1 MLGYLEQSIQLGV
14 ITMKKTSIKARILRG
29 MIISS
34 TLAAIII
41 CTIALILMYR
51 LLDSN
56 AEITSKTI
64 LNSYNGYVSVAVNQ
78 IISDLESIANSEYIF
93 DKSISI
99 SERKNRLASYAETS
113 IFKDFSV
120 SNTDGLTYNDTDIS
134 DREYFIE
141 AMKGN
146 TYVSSPVIRRTD
158 NSIIIM
164 AGAKI
169 RVSGFDGVIYGGIDM
184 SYLNEIVADI
194 DFGKNS
200 TGYIIDKTGTI
211 IAHSDST
218 HVSEFTNYINL
229 AKSNKKYKS
238 FADMTSKAI
247 TGEFGYEVYE
257 IDGEKYVFAHNKID
271 NTDGWVLVISQ
282 PYMNIVKDFYNFF
295 AFCVILTLLVIICSI
310 IGAIY
315 IGRKISKPIVYITRR
330 LNSLS
335 LGDLN
340 SEVPRINSHDECQIL
355 AEALN
360 LTITN
365 LKSYIFDIDNVLKNI
380 ADGNLLVT
388 SNVSYQGNFEQ
399 IKTSLE
405 AILES
410 LNTTFS
416 KIGKAATQIS
426 EASAQVASGA
436 AVLSENATSE
446 AATIEELSASIDE
459 ILENTN
465 ENAEN
470 AKNAADLTNQAKNQ
484 VDIGSDRMKAMMIA
498 VENIEK
504 SSNEI
509 AKIIKVIDDI
519 AFQTNILALN
529 AAVEAARAGAAGK
542 GFAVV
547 ADEVRNLAIRSS
559 EAAKTTNDLIVASI
573 SDIRE
578 GSTHS
583 KETSEAINSIAEMV
597 EKINTL
603 MGNIAQSSAEQAS
616 AISQISAGMDN
627 ITISVQTTSAT
638 AEESAA
644 TSEEL
649 SSQAV
654 ATQNMISKFKTKY

>member
-1 MLGYLEQSIQLGV
+1 
-14 ITMKKTSIKARILRG
+14 MKKTSIKARILRG

-56 AEITSKTI
+56 AEITSKTT

-578 GSTHS
+578 GATHS

>member
-1 MLGYLEQSIQLGV
+1 M
-14 ITMKKTSIKARILRG
+14 
-29 MIISS
+29 
-34 TLAAIII
+34 
-41 CTIALILMYR
+41 
-51 LLDSN
+51 
-56 AEITSKTI
+56 
-64 LNSYNGYVSVAVNQ
+64 
-78 IISDLESIANSEYIF
+78 
-93 DKSISI
+93 
-99 SERKNRLASYAETS
+99 
-113 IFKDFSV
+113 
-120 SNTDGLTYNDTDIS
+120 
-134 DREYFIE
+134 
-141 AMKGN
+141 
-146 TYVSSPVIRRTD
+146 
-158 NSIIIM
+158 
-164 AGAKI
+164 
-169 RVSGFDGVIYGGIDM
+169 
-184 SYLNEIVADI
+184 
-194 DFGKNS
+194 
-200 TGYIIDKTGTI
+200 
-211 IAHSDST
+211 
-218 HVSEFTNYINL
+218 
-229 AKSNKKYKS
+229 
-238 FADMTSKAI
+238 
-247 TGEFGYEVYE
+247 
-257 IDGEKYVFAHNKID
+257 
-271 NTDGWVLVISQ
+271 
-282 PYMNIVKDFYNFF
+282 
-295 AFCVILTLLVIICSI
+295 
-310 IGAIY
+310 
-315 IGRKISKPIVYITRR
+315 
-330 LNSLS
+330 
-335 LGDLN
+335 
-340 SEVPRINSHDECQIL
+340 

-416 KIGKAATQIS
+416 EIGKAATQIS

-436 AVLSENATSE
+436 AMLSENATSE

>member
-1 MLGYLEQSIQLGV
+1 
-14 ITMKKTSIKARILRG
+14 MKRTSIKNKILKA
-29 MIISS
+29 MISSSILSVLIIS
-34 TLAAIII
+34 IIS
-41 CTIALILMYR
+41 LLLMYR
-51 LLDSN
+51 TLNNN
-56 AEITSKTI
+56 AENASESTLS
-64 LNSYNGYVSVAVNQ
+64 SYNGYVSIALQRIVN
-78 IISDLESIANSEYIF
+78 DLETAANSEYIF

-99 SERKNRLASYAETS
+99 SERKNRLASSAETS

-295 AFCVILTLLVIICSI
+295 TFCVILTLLVIICSI

-416 KIGKAATQIS
+416 EIGKAATQIS

-578 GSTHS
+578 GATHS

>member
-1 MLGYLEQSIQLGV
+1 
-14 ITMKKTSIKARILRG
+14 MKRTSIKNRILKA
-29 MIISS
+29 MISSSILSVLIIS
-34 TLAAIII
+34 IIS
-41 CTIALILMYR
+41 LLLMYR
-51 LLDSN
+51 TLNNN
-56 AEITSKTI
+56 AENASEST
-64 LNSYNGYVSVAVNQ
+64 LNSYNGYVSIALQRIVN
-78 IISDLESIANSEYIF
+78 DLETAANSEYIF

-340 SEVPRINSHDECQIL
+340 SEVPRINSHD
-355 AEALN
+355 
-360 LTITN
+360 
-365 LKSYIFDIDNVLKNI
+365 
-380 ADGNLLVT
+380 
-388 SNVSYQGNFEQ
+388 
-399 IKTSLE
+399 
-405 AILES
+405 
-410 LNTTFS
+410 
-416 KIGKAATQIS
+416 
-426 EASAQVASGA
+426 
-436 AVLSENATSE
+436 
-446 AATIEELSASIDE
+446 
-459 ILENTN
+459 
-465 ENAEN
+465 
-470 AKNAADLTNQAKNQ
+470 
-484 VDIGSDRMKAMMIA
+484 
-498 VENIEK
+498 
-504 SSNEI
+504 
-509 AKIIKVIDDI
+509 
-519 AFQTNILALN
+519 
-529 AAVEAARAGAAGK
+529 
-542 GFAVV
+542 
-547 ADEVRNLAIRSS
+547 
-559 EAAKTTNDLIVASI
+559 
-573 SDIRE
+573 
-578 GSTHS
+578 
-583 KETSEAINSIAEMV
+583 
-597 EKINTL
+597 
-603 MGNIAQSSAEQAS
+603 
-616 AISQISAGMDN
+616 
-627 ITISVQTTSAT
+627 
-638 AEESAA
+638 
-644 TSEEL
+644 
-649 SSQAV
+649 
-654 ATQNMISKFKTKY
+654 

>member
-388 SNVSYQGNFEQ
+388 SNVSYQGNFKQ

-416 KIGKAATQIS
+416 EIGKAATQIS

-578 GSTHS
+578 GATHS

>member
-1 MLGYLEQSIQLGV
+1 
-14 ITMKKTSIKARILRG
+14 MKKTSIKARILRG

-56 AEITSKTI
+56 AEITSKTT

-99 SERKNRLASYAETS
+99 SERKNRLASFAETS

-388 SNVSYQGNFEQ
+388 SNVSYQGNFKQ

-484 VDIGSDRMKAMMIA
+484 VDIGSDRMNAMMIA

-578 GSTHS
+578 GATHS

>member
-1 MLGYLEQSIQLGV
+1 
-14 ITMKKTSIKARILRG
+14 MKKTSIKARILRG

-529 AAVEAARAGAAGK
+529 AAVEAARAGTAGK

-578 GSTHS
+578 GATHS

>member
-578 GSTHS
+578 GATHS

>member
-1 MLGYLEQSIQLGV
+1 
-14 ITMKKTSIKARILRG
+14 MKKTSIKARILRG

-56 AEITSKTI
+56 AEITSKTT

-295 AFCVILTLLVIICSI
+295 TFCVILTLLVIICSI

-416 KIGKAATQIS
+416 EIGKAATQIS

-436 AVLSENATSE
+436 AMLSENATSE

-578 GSTHS
+578 GATHS

-627 ITISVQTTSAT
+627 ITNSVQTTSAT

>member
-1 MLGYLEQSIQLGV
+1 
-14 ITMKKTSIKARILRG
+14 MKRTSIKNKILKA
-29 MIISS
+29 MISSSILSVLIIS
-34 TLAAIII
+34 IIS
-41 CTIALILMYR
+41 LLLMYR
-51 LLDSN
+51 TLNNN
-56 AEITSKTI
+56 AESASEST
-64 LNSYNGYVSVAVNQ
+64 LNSYNGYVSIALDN
-78 IISDLESIANSEYIF
+78 IIDDLEDVANSEYIF
-93 DKSISI
+93 DSSITI
-99 SERKNRLASYAETS
+99 NERKERLTSAADTS

-120 SNTDGLTYNDTDIS
+120 SDKNGLTYNDTDIS

-295 AFCVILTLLVIICSI
+295 TFCVILTLLVIICSI

-578 GSTHS
+578 GATHS

-627 ITISVQTTSAT
+627 ITNSVQTTSAT

>member
-388 SNVSYQGNFEQ
+388 SNVSYQGNFKQ

-578 GSTHS
+578 GATHS

>member
-1 MLGYLEQSIQLGV
+1 
-14 ITMKKTSIKARILRG
+14 MKRTSIKNKILKA
-29 MIISS
+29 MISSSILSVLIIS
-34 TLAAIII
+34 IIS
-41 CTIALILMYR
+41 LLLMYR
-51 LLDSN
+51 TLNNN
-56 AEITSKTI
+56 AENASESTLS
-64 LNSYNGYVSVAVNQ
+64 SYNGYVSIALQRIVN
-78 IISDLESIANSEYIF
+78 DLETAANSEYIF

-99 SERKNRLASYAETS
+99 SERKNRLASSAETS

-184 SYLNEIVADI
+184 SYLNEIVSGI
-194 DFGKNS
+194 DFAEDS
-200 TGYIIDKTGTI
+200 VGYIVDKAGTI
-211 IAHSDST
+211 IAHSNSKY
-218 HVSEFTNYINL
+218 VSDFTNYIDL
-229 AKSNKKYKS
+229 AKNDKNLKPLS
-238 FADMTSKAI
+238 DMTNKAI
-247 TGEFGYEVYE
+247 SESSGYDIYKVNGEEYLY
-257 IDGEKYVFAHNKID
+257 AHSKLD

-282 PYMNIVKDFYNFF
+282 PRKNVTSTYNQLLLICLAVIVL
-295 AFCVILTLLVIICSI
+295 II
-310 IGAIY
+310 IGAITIAIF
-315 IGRKISKPIVYITRR
+315 IGNKISSPIIHITRR

-335 LGDLN
+335 LGDLH
-340 SEVPRINSHDECQIL
+340 SEVPRITTNDECQVL
-355 AEALN
+355 AEALG
-360 LTITN
+360 LTIGN
-365 LKSYIFDIDNVLKNI
+365 LKDYIYDIDNVLQNI
-380 ADGNLLVT
+380 ADGNLRVT
-388 SNVSYQGNFEQ
+388 SNVTYQGNFEQ

-405 AILES
+405 TILES
-410 LNTTFS
+410 FNITFS
-416 KIGKAATQIS
+416 EIGKAATQIN
-426 EASAQVASGA
+426 EASAQVAAGA
-436 AVLSENATSE
+436 SVLSENATNE
-446 AATIEELSASIDE
+446 AATIEELSSSIED
-459 ILENTN
+459 IHQNTN

-470 AKNAADLTNQAKNQ
+470 AKLAADLTNNAKNQ
-484 VDIGSDRMKAMMIA
+484 VDIGSDRMNAMMKA
-498 VENIEK
+498 VSNIEK
-504 SSNEI
+504 SSDEI

-529 AAVEAARAGAAGK
+529 AAVEAARAGSAGK

-559 EAAKTTNDLIVASI
+559 DAARTTNELIVASI

-578 GSTHS
+578 GANHS
-583 KETSEAINSIAEMV
+583 KQTSEAINSIAEMV
-597 EKINTL
+597 IEINNL
-603 MGNIAQSSAEQAS
+603 MENIAMASADQAN

>member
-1 MLGYLEQSIQLGV
+1 M
-14 ITMKKTSIKARILRG
+14 
-29 MIISS
+29 
-34 TLAAIII
+34 
-41 CTIALILMYR
+41 
-51 LLDSN
+51 
-56 AEITSKTI
+56 
-64 LNSYNGYVSVAVNQ
+64 
-78 IISDLESIANSEYIF
+78 
-93 DKSISI
+93 
-99 SERKNRLASYAETS
+99 
-113 IFKDFSV
+113 
-120 SNTDGLTYNDTDIS
+120 
-134 DREYFIE
+134 
-141 AMKGN
+141 
-146 TYVSSPVIRRTD
+146 
-158 NSIIIM
+158 
-164 AGAKI
+164 
-169 RVSGFDGVIYGGIDM
+169 
-184 SYLNEIVADI
+184 
-194 DFGKNS
+194 
-200 TGYIIDKTGTI
+200 
-211 IAHSDST
+211 
-218 HVSEFTNYINL
+218 
-229 AKSNKKYKS
+229 
-238 FADMTSKAI
+238 
-247 TGEFGYEVYE
+247 
-257 IDGEKYVFAHNKID
+257 
-271 NTDGWVLVISQ
+271 
-282 PYMNIVKDFYNFF
+282 
-295 AFCVILTLLVIICSI
+295 
-310 IGAIY
+310 
-315 IGRKISKPIVYITRR
+315 
-330 LNSLS
+330 
-335 LGDLN
+335 
-340 SEVPRINSHDECQIL
+340 

-388 SNVSYQGNFEQ
+388 SNVSYQGNFKQ

-416 KIGKAATQIS
+416 EIGKAATQIS

-578 GSTHS
+578 GATHS

>member
-1 MLGYLEQSIQLGV
+1 
-14 ITMKKTSIKARILRG
+14 MKKTSIKARILRG

-56 AEITSKTI
+56 AEITSKTT

-388 SNVSYQGNFEQ
+388 SNVSYQGNFKQ

-484 VDIGSDRMKAMMIA
+484 VDIGSDRMNAMMIA

-578 GSTHS
+578 GATHS

>member
-1 MLGYLEQSIQLGV
+1 
-14 ITMKKTSIKARILRG
+14 MKKTSIKARILRG

-56 AEITSKTI
+56 AEITSKTT

-295 AFCVILTLLVIICSI
+295 TFCVILTLLVIICSI

-416 KIGKAATQIS
+416 EIGKAATQIS

-578 GSTHS
+578 GATHS

>member
-1 MLGYLEQSIQLGV
+1 
-14 ITMKKTSIKARILRG
+14 
-29 MIISS
+29 
-34 TLAAIII
+34 
-41 CTIALILMYR
+41 
-51 LLDSN
+51 
-56 AEITSKTI
+56 
-64 LNSYNGYVSVAVNQ
+64 
-78 IISDLESIANSEYIF
+78 
-93 DKSISI
+93 
-99 SERKNRLASYAETS
+99 
-113 IFKDFSV
+113 
-120 SNTDGLTYNDTDIS
+120 
-134 DREYFIE
+134 
-141 AMKGN
+141 
-146 TYVSSPVIRRTD
+146 
-158 NSIIIM
+158 
-164 AGAKI
+164 
-169 RVSGFDGVIYGGIDM
+169 
-184 SYLNEIVADI
+184 
-194 DFGKNS
+194 
-200 TGYIIDKTGTI
+200 
-211 IAHSDST
+211 
-218 HVSEFTNYINL
+218 
-229 AKSNKKYKS
+229 
-238 FADMTSKAI
+238 MTSKAI

-335 LGDLN
+335 LCDLN

-416 KIGKAATQIS
+416 EIGKAATQIS

-436 AVLSENATSE
+436 AMLSENATSE

-573 SDIRE
+573 PIFVRDLLILRK
-578 GSTHS
+578 HQ
-583 KETSEAINSIAEMV
+583 KQLI
-597 EKINTL
+597 
-603 MGNIAQSSAEQAS
+603 QS
-616 AISQISAGMDN
+616 
-627 ITISVQTTSAT
+627 
-638 AEESAA
+638 
-644 TSEEL
+644 L
-649 SSQAV
+649 
-654 ATQNMISKFKTKY
+654 KWLRK

>member
-1 MLGYLEQSIQLGV
+1 
-14 ITMKKTSIKARILRG
+14 MKKTSIKARILRG

-416 KIGKAATQIS
+416 EIGKAATQIS

>member
-1 MLGYLEQSIQLGV
+1 M
-14 ITMKKTSIKARILRG
+14 
-29 MIISS
+29 
-34 TLAAIII
+34 
-41 CTIALILMYR
+41 
-51 LLDSN
+51 
-56 AEITSKTI
+56 
-64 LNSYNGYVSVAVNQ
+64 
-78 IISDLESIANSEYIF
+78 
-93 DKSISI
+93 
-99 SERKNRLASYAETS
+99 
-113 IFKDFSV
+113 
-120 SNTDGLTYNDTDIS
+120 
-134 DREYFIE
+134 
-141 AMKGN
+141 
-146 TYVSSPVIRRTD
+146 
-158 NSIIIM
+158 
-164 AGAKI
+164 
-169 RVSGFDGVIYGGIDM
+169 
-184 SYLNEIVADI
+184 
-194 DFGKNS
+194 
-200 TGYIIDKTGTI
+200 
-211 IAHSDST
+211 
-218 HVSEFTNYINL
+218 
-229 AKSNKKYKS
+229 
-238 FADMTSKAI
+238 
-247 TGEFGYEVYE
+247 
-257 IDGEKYVFAHNKID
+257 
-271 NTDGWVLVISQ
+271 
-282 PYMNIVKDFYNFF
+282 
-295 AFCVILTLLVIICSI
+295 
-310 IGAIY
+310 
-315 IGRKISKPIVYITRR
+315 
-330 LNSLS
+330 
-335 LGDLN
+335 
-340 SEVPRINSHDECQIL
+340 

-578 GSTHS
+578 GATHS

>member
-1 MLGYLEQSIQLGV
+1 M
-14 ITMKKTSIKARILRG
+14 
-29 MIISS
+29 
-34 TLAAIII
+34 
-41 CTIALILMYR
+41 
-51 LLDSN
+51 
-56 AEITSKTI
+56 
-64 LNSYNGYVSVAVNQ
+64 
-78 IISDLESIANSEYIF
+78 
-93 DKSISI
+93 
-99 SERKNRLASYAETS
+99 
-113 IFKDFSV
+113 
-120 SNTDGLTYNDTDIS
+120 
-134 DREYFIE
+134 
-141 AMKGN
+141 
-146 TYVSSPVIRRTD
+146 
-158 NSIIIM
+158 
-164 AGAKI
+164 
-169 RVSGFDGVIYGGIDM
+169 
-184 SYLNEIVADI
+184 
-194 DFGKNS
+194 
-200 TGYIIDKTGTI
+200 
-211 IAHSDST
+211 
-218 HVSEFTNYINL
+218 
-229 AKSNKKYKS
+229 
-238 FADMTSKAI
+238 
-247 TGEFGYEVYE
+247 
-257 IDGEKYVFAHNKID
+257 
-271 NTDGWVLVISQ
+271 
-282 PYMNIVKDFYNFF
+282 
-295 AFCVILTLLVIICSI
+295 
-310 IGAIY
+310 
-315 IGRKISKPIVYITRR
+315 
-330 LNSLS
+330 
-335 LGDLN
+335 
-340 SEVPRINSHDECQIL
+340 

-436 AVLSENATSE
+436 AMLSENATSE

-578 GSTHS
+578 GATHS

>member
-56 AEITSKTI
+56 AEITSKTT

-295 AFCVILTLLVIICSI
+295 TFCVILTLLVIICSI

-416 KIGKAATQIS
+416 EIGKAATQIS

-578 GSTHS
+578 GATHS

>member
-1 MLGYLEQSIQLGV
+1 
-14 ITMKKTSIKARILRG
+14 MKKTSIKARILRG

-56 AEITSKTI
+56 AEITSKTT

>member
-56 AEITSKTI
+56 AEITSKTT

-416 KIGKAATQIS
+416 EIGKAATQIS

>member
-1 MLGYLEQSIQLGV
+1 M
-14 ITMKKTSIKARILRG
+14 
-29 MIISS
+29 
-34 TLAAIII
+34 
-41 CTIALILMYR
+41 
-51 LLDSN
+51 
-56 AEITSKTI
+56 
-64 LNSYNGYVSVAVNQ
+64 
-78 IISDLESIANSEYIF
+78 
-93 DKSISI
+93 
-99 SERKNRLASYAETS
+99 
-113 IFKDFSV
+113 
-120 SNTDGLTYNDTDIS
+120 
-134 DREYFIE
+134 
-141 AMKGN
+141 
-146 TYVSSPVIRRTD
+146 
-158 NSIIIM
+158 
-164 AGAKI
+164 
-169 RVSGFDGVIYGGIDM
+169 
-184 SYLNEIVADI
+184 
-194 DFGKNS
+194 
-200 TGYIIDKTGTI
+200 
-211 IAHSDST
+211 
-218 HVSEFTNYINL
+218 
-229 AKSNKKYKS
+229 
-238 FADMTSKAI
+238 
-247 TGEFGYEVYE
+247 
-257 IDGEKYVFAHNKID
+257 
-271 NTDGWVLVISQ
+271 
-282 PYMNIVKDFYNFF
+282 
-295 AFCVILTLLVIICSI
+295 
-310 IGAIY
+310 
-315 IGRKISKPIVYITRR
+315 
-330 LNSLS
+330 
-335 LGDLN
+335 
-340 SEVPRINSHDECQIL
+340 

-416 KIGKAATQIS
+416 EIGKAATQIS

-436 AVLSENATSE
+436 AMLSENATSE

-578 GSTHS
+578 GATHS

>member
-1 MLGYLEQSIQLGV
+1 
-14 ITMKKTSIKARILRG
+14 MKKTSIKARILRG

-56 AEITSKTI
+56 AEITSKTT

-578 GSTHS
+578 GATHS

-627 ITISVQTTSAT
+627 ITNSVQTTSAT

>member
-56 AEITSKTI
+56 AEITSKTT

-99 SERKNRLASYAETS
+99 SERKNRLANYAETS

-340 SEVPRINSHDECQIL
+340 SEVPRINSHD
-355 AEALN
+355 
-360 LTITN
+360 
-365 LKSYIFDIDNVLKNI
+365 
-380 ADGNLLVT
+380 
-388 SNVSYQGNFEQ
+388 
-399 IKTSLE
+399 
-405 AILES
+405 
-410 LNTTFS
+410 
-416 KIGKAATQIS
+416 
-426 EASAQVASGA
+426 
-436 AVLSENATSE
+436 
-446 AATIEELSASIDE
+446 
-459 ILENTN
+459 
-465 ENAEN
+465 
-470 AKNAADLTNQAKNQ
+470 
-484 VDIGSDRMKAMMIA
+484 
-498 VENIEK
+498 
-504 SSNEI
+504 
-509 AKIIKVIDDI
+509 
-519 AFQTNILALN
+519 
-529 AAVEAARAGAAGK
+529 
-542 GFAVV
+542 
-547 ADEVRNLAIRSS
+547 
-559 EAAKTTNDLIVASI
+559 
-573 SDIRE
+573 
-578 GSTHS
+578 
-583 KETSEAINSIAEMV
+583 
-597 EKINTL
+597 
-603 MGNIAQSSAEQAS
+603 
-616 AISQISAGMDN
+616 
-627 ITISVQTTSAT
+627 
-638 AEESAA
+638 
-644 TSEEL
+644 
-649 SSQAV
+649 
-654 ATQNMISKFKTKY
+654 

>member
-1 MLGYLEQSIQLGV
+1 M
-14 ITMKKTSIKARILRG
+14 
-29 MIISS
+29 
-34 TLAAIII
+34 
-41 CTIALILMYR
+41 
-51 LLDSN
+51 
-56 AEITSKTI
+56 
-64 LNSYNGYVSVAVNQ
+64 
-78 IISDLESIANSEYIF
+78 
-93 DKSISI
+93 
-99 SERKNRLASYAETS
+99 
-113 IFKDFSV
+113 
-120 SNTDGLTYNDTDIS
+120 
-134 DREYFIE
+134 
-141 AMKGN
+141 
-146 TYVSSPVIRRTD
+146 
-158 NSIIIM
+158 
-164 AGAKI
+164 
-169 RVSGFDGVIYGGIDM
+169 
-184 SYLNEIVADI
+184 
-194 DFGKNS
+194 
-200 TGYIIDKTGTI
+200 
-211 IAHSDST
+211 
-218 HVSEFTNYINL
+218 
-229 AKSNKKYKS
+229 
-238 FADMTSKAI
+238 
-247 TGEFGYEVYE
+247 
-257 IDGEKYVFAHNKID
+257 
-271 NTDGWVLVISQ
+271 
-282 PYMNIVKDFYNFF
+282 
-295 AFCVILTLLVIICSI
+295 
-310 IGAIY
+310 
-315 IGRKISKPIVYITRR
+315 
-330 LNSLS
+330 
-335 LGDLN
+335 
-340 SEVPRINSHDECQIL
+340 

-416 KIGKAATQIS
+416 EIGKAATQIS

-578 GSTHS
+578 GATHS

>member
-1 MLGYLEQSIQLGV
+1 
-14 ITMKKTSIKARILRG
+14 MKKTSIKARILRG

-388 SNVSYQGNFEQ
+388 SNVSYQGNFKQ

-416 KIGKAATQIS
+416 EIGKAATQIS

-578 GSTHS
+578 GATHS